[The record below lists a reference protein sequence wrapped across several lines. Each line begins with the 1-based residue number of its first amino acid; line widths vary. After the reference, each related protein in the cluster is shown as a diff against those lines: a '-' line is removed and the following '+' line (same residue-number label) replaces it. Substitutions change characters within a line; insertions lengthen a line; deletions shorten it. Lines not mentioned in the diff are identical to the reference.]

1 MSIGALKGVL
11 LLVILAAGWIGGLV
25 PLRRTIA
32 ESPRFLS
39 LGNAF
44 AAGVFL
50 GIGLIHMLGTAS
62 EAWRQTLGWG
72 YPMGLLL
79 AGGAFLLLLWFE
91 HVALPGRA
99 HDAFHEPGG
108 VISDLDPTGAA
119 SDERNDAHGPR
130 WLQTRPVSRL
140 YPYALVVALSIHSL
154 IAGIAMGAQ
163 RTIAN
168 VVLLFVAIVAHKAT
182 AGFALGVSL
191 ARNAVPRRRA
201 LGLIG
206 LFAGVTPIGIIVG
219 LLVTNALD
227 DRSQSIFDAVFL
239 GLAAGSFIY
248 IASFDII
255 RDEFLQPGPRAAKWL
270 LAATGYGLM
279 GLLALW
285 L

>member
-1 MSIGALKGVL
+1 MSIESLKLML
-11 LLVILAAGWIGGLV
+11 LLVILASGWIGGLV
-25 PLRRTIA
+25 PLRKA
-32 ESPRFLS
+32 SADSPRFLS

-44 AAGVFL
+44 AAGIFL
-50 GIGLIHMLGTAS
+50 GIGIIHMLGDAS
-62 EAWRQTLGWG
+62 ETWRESLGWD

-91 HVALPGRA
+91 HVALPARV

-108 VISDLDPTGAA
+108 VISGLNPDQPS
-119 SDERNDAHGPR
+119 SDGVGTPHA
-130 WLQTRPVSRL
+130 SRL

-168 VVLLFVAIVAHKAT
+168 VVLIFVAIVAHKST

-191 ARNAVPRRRA
+191 ARNDVPRRRA
-201 LGLIG
+201 LRLIG
-206 LFAGVTPIGIIVG
+206 LFAMVTPIGIIVG

-227 DRSQSIFDAVFL
+227 GRAQSIFDAVFL
-239 GLAAGSFIY
+239 ALAAGSFIY

-255 RDEFLQPGPRAAKWL
+255 RDEFLQPGPRAVKWL
-270 LAATGYGLM
+270 LAAAGYGLM
-279 GLLALW
+279 GLLAIW